1 MKRRISWALQML
13 SGRAHTGMSH
23 PPSSRPSPH
32 LLSGNGVKSREGL
45 RAACRQQLRSALVP
59 TCQAG
64 PWKFLVTLDSAS
76 WTAFQRRMPCWVGS
90 ELQKEGGHGRKR
102 REACPHR
109 PTGLCC
115 LTEQGTIG
123 QMLKS
128 QAQMTCFL
136 HEVKVFHF
144 CLLPYGRDLK
154 TILAPTHLL
163 PLNTFLKLLKKIF
176 F

>member
-1 MKRRISWALQML
+1 MKRCRISWALQML

-128 QAQMTCFL
+128 QAQMTCFP

-144 CLLPYGRDLK
+144 CLLS
-154 TILAPTHLL
+154 
-163 PLNTFLKLLKKIF
+163 
-176 F
+176 